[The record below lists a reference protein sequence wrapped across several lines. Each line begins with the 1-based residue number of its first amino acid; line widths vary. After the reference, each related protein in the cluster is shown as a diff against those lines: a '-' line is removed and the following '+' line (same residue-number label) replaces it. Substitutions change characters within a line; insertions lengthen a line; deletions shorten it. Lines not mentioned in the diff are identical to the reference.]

1 MYWTYERNLRR
12 GDGGV
17 GGGGEGV
24 VYWTYQ
30 HNLRRGGGGGSVEEG
45 GSQSQY
51 KISAID
57 LHIRIGRSMV
67 SAFMG
72 TAQQRHNPNRHREP
86 EP

>member
-12 GDGGV
+12 GDGGR
-17 GGGGEGV
+17 GWGSTGLTNIIYGGGEGSGA
-24 VYWTYQ
+24 
-30 HNLRRGGGGGSVEEG
+30 RGGGSH
-45 GSQSQY
+45 SQY

-72 TAQQRHNPNRHREP
+72 TAQQRHNPKRHREP